1 MGNDEIQSILR
12 QADISA
18 TQADYILPNLERAKA
33 GFGSFVFGEDGNSP
47 SGPSISSMNSL
58 IAVVDLLLPMLSPL
72 PCRLIAVNPARLLTS
87 VESSVVTGVR
97 IYDRVLGGKHQ

>member
-33 GFGSFVFGEDGNSP
+33 GFEK
-47 SGPSISSMNSL
+47 
-58 IAVVDLLLPMLSPL
+58 
-72 PCRLIAVNPARLLTS
+72 T
-87 VESSVVTGVR
+87 
-97 IYDRVLGGKHQ
+97 